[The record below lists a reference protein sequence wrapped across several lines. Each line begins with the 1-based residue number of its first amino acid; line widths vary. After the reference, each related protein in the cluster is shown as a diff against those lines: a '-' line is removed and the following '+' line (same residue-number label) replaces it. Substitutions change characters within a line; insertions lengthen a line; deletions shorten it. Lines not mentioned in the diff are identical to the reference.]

1 MLLKNRNTF
10 YLLCGIACP
19 CCPLEIIVRR
29 PDSPFYFI

>member
-10 YLLCGIACP
+10 YLLCGMA
-19 CCPLEIIVRR
+19 CPLEIIVRR